1 MSDTFLSPEQLNDI
15 FHYYSIADIVEATR
29 STEAFANEVYDVT
42 DSEGRR
48 FFLKLLK
55 TQLPEIVA
63 TEVQMQ
69 QRLLASGL
77 RTPEYLEIKPNEYV
91 GNHGDIRF
99 ILSKYIPG
107 ESPKDVTT
115 ELIESFGATLAKIHD
130 ALKGIDIPP
139 SNMQWLSPDRVDD
152 DLSGYEGEV
161 KPELVR
167 LMSAGKVIFDRNLPR
182 AVTHGDLW
190 MSNVF
195 AKNNTIT
202 TVFDLETAEYTVRLV
217 DLARTYTS
225 MRFNS
230 DLSSSEII
238 KVLTRG
244 YDSVAETPLT
254 AEERVNFSL
263 AIAFVAGA
271 CATWHALHGTR
282 YRDPYIKFGNEA
294 LDTAVSNQWLRS

>member
-1 MSDTFLSPEQLNDI
+1 MSETVLGPEQLTDI
-15 FHYYSIADIVEATR
+15 FHDYSDADIVEATR

-42 DSEGRR
+42 DSAGQR
-48 FFLKLLK
+48 FFLKILK
-55 TQLPEIVA
+55 TQLPEVVA

-77 RTPEYLEIKPNEYV
+77 RTPEYLEIKSGEYV
-91 GNHGDIRF
+91 GDHGDIRF

-107 ESPKDVTT
+107 ESPKDVTP

-130 ALKGIDIPP
+130 ALKGVDIPP
-139 SNMQWLSPDRVDD
+139 SNMQWLNPERVQE
-152 DLSGYEGEV
+152 DLDGYEGDV
-161 KPELVR
+161 KPELIK
-167 LMSAGKVIFDRNLPR
+167 LLDAGRVIFDCNLPM

-195 AKNNTIT
+195 AENNNIT

-230 DLSSSEII
+230 DLSSDEII
-238 KVLTRG
+238 KLLTKG
-244 YDSVAETPLT
+244 YDSIAETPLT
-254 AEERVNFSL
+254 SEERANFNL
-263 AIAFVAGA
+263 AIVFVAGA
-271 CATWHALHGTR
+271 CATWHAVHGTR
-282 YRDPYIKFGNEA
+282 YRDPYIKFGDEA
-294 LDTAVSNQWLRS
+294 LAEGIKNE

>member
-1 MSDTFLSPEQLNDI
+1 MLGPKQLTDI
-15 FHYYSIADIVEATR
+15 FHDYSNADIVEASR

-42 DSEGRR
+42 DSEGQRL
-48 FFLKLLK
+48 FLKILK
-55 TQLPEIVA
+55 TQLPEVVA

-69 QRLLASGL
+69 QRLLASGIH
-77 RTPEYLEIKPNEYV
+77 TPEYLEIKPGEYV

-107 ESPKDVTT
+107 ESPKDVTP

-130 ALKGIDIPP
+130 ALTGVDVPS
-139 SNMQWLSPDRVDD
+139 SNMQWLNPDRVQD
-152 DLSGYEGEV
+152 DLNSYDGDV
-161 KPELVR
+161 KTELVR
-167 LMSAGKVIFDRNLPR
+167 LVDAGRVIFDHNLPM

-195 AKNNTIT
+195 AENNIIT

-230 DLSSSEII
+230 DISADEII
-238 KVLTRG
+238 DVLMRG
-244 YDSVAETPLT
+244 YDSVAEKPLT
-254 AEERVNFSL
+254 AEERANFNL

-271 CATWHALHGTR
+271 CATWHAVHGTR
-282 YRDPYIKFGNEA
+282 YTDSYIKFGNEA
-294 LDTAVSNQWLRS
+294 LEQKP